1 MDLRGTKKLTIFSRK
16 VVFLKDSQ
24 LNLRAPNLVQNLN
37 ILSPGTD
44 GDDGKHGVH
53 GPTGELRT
61 ARNLRLL
68 SPALFRMWLVWVRT
82 KYHLCGGLEVP
93 NPRGIHPRNKLVG
106 MCCRMGS
113 HFHDWVDCS
122 GVTSTTESLEW
133 GRKLSEFWIMQRKF
147 LLSLFFNL
155 SSKVT
160 VYAKMMAG
168 YVNIITSGGNGKPGQ
183 NGANGRKAADSM
195 HKVHHSRT

>member
-1 MDLRGTKKLTIFSRK
+1 
-16 VVFLKDSQ
+16 
-24 LNLRAPNLVQNLN
+24 
-37 ILSPGTD
+37 
-44 GDDGKHGVH
+44 
-53 GPTGELRT
+53 
-61 ARNLRLL
+61 
-68 SPALFRMWLVWVRT
+68 
-82 KYHLCGGLEVP
+82 
-93 NPRGIHPRNKLVG
+93 
-106 MCCRMGS
+106 MGS

-122 GVTSTTESLEW
+122 GVTSTTESLEC
-133 GRKLSEFWIMQRKF
+133 RKLSEFWMQRKF

>member
-1 MDLRGTKKLTIFSRK
+1 
-16 VVFLKDSQ
+16 
-24 LNLRAPNLVQNLN
+24 
-37 ILSPGTD
+37 
-44 GDDGKHGVH
+44 
-53 GPTGELRT
+53 
-61 ARNLRLL
+61 
-68 SPALFRMWLVWVRT
+68 
-82 KYHLCGGLEVP
+82 
-93 NPRGIHPRNKLVG
+93 
-106 MCCRMGS
+106 MGS

-147 LLSLFFNL
+147 LLSLFYNL

-168 YVNIITSGGNGKPGQ
+168 YVNIITSGGNGNPGQ

>member
-1 MDLRGTKKLTIFSRK
+1 
-16 VVFLKDSQ
+16 
-24 LNLRAPNLVQNLN
+24 
-37 ILSPGTD
+37 
-44 GDDGKHGVH
+44 
-53 GPTGELRT
+53 
-61 ARNLRLL
+61 
-68 SPALFRMWLVWVRT
+68 
-82 KYHLCGGLEVP
+82 
-93 NPRGIHPRNKLVG
+93 
-106 MCCRMGS
+106 MGS
-113 HFHDWVDCS
+113 RFHDWVDCS

-133 GRKLSEFWIMQRKF
+133 GRNLSEFWIMQRKF

>member
-1 MDLRGTKKLTIFSRK
+1 
-16 VVFLKDSQ
+16 
-24 LNLRAPNLVQNLN
+24 
-37 ILSPGTD
+37 
-44 GDDGKHGVH
+44 
-53 GPTGELRT
+53 
-61 ARNLRLL
+61 
-68 SPALFRMWLVWVRT
+68 
-82 KYHLCGGLEVP
+82 
-93 NPRGIHPRNKLVG
+93 
-106 MCCRMGS
+106 MGS

-122 GVTSTTESLEW
+122 GVTPTTESLEW